1 MSSPLKVQLT
11 QAAAPPPSVGFVERY
26 KVAVE
31 ARINLKHVHRRLQ
44 VVAKLLIVATFVEDA
59 LRVLFTFG
67 VQQQSMEIA
76 GWSSPALHTLLPLL
90 SLAVQS
96 CGALLVLASSGVGGE
111 VGCYLL
117 LGWCV
122 WHPFMYGQ
130 AGNREFVLET
140 ATISGGLLILLSHLL
155 LLRTKAPLLG
165 GVSAAAAQEQ
175 KDRTATAHRIQAVGR
190 VLVVSFFLYVAATK
204 THAWSVSL
212 SLGPEDGPGVWGWGT
227 RTVELLLS
235 LLILYLCWL
244 VVIGMKSRGVALLLA
259 VTMFL
264 AAVWMHPWC
273 LFLFSSSTY
282 TMQGVVGM
290 EGFEVDAFTMA
301 DHHRYFFFQSM
312 STVGALLL
320 LVVHG
325 PGALSVDEQDGPIKI
340 ASEKAE
346 A

>member
-1 MSSPLKVQLT
+1 M
-11 QAAAPPPSVGFVERY
+11 
-26 KVAVE
+26 
-31 ARINLKHVHRRLQ
+31 
-44 VVAKLLIVATFVEDA
+44 VAKLLIVATFVEDA

-76 GWSSPALHTLLPLL
+76 GWTSPALHTLLPLL

-165 GVSAAAAQEQ
+165 GVSSAAAQEQ

-204 THAWSVSL
+204 THAWCSFLCPASQTLPTLAPSLRHPPPLRPTLPPPSLPRQPTPPHPTSSPLPPHLAPRASPPLPLSL
-212 SLGPEDGPGVWGWGT
+212 SLPPSSPRPPAPPGCACTSNSTDGRPAPPACAAPQERLALPRTRGRAGRVGVGHEDG
-227 RTVELLLS
+227 
-235 LLILYLCWL
+235 
-244 VVIGMKSRGVALLLA
+244 
-259 VTMFL
+259 
-264 AAVWMHPWC
+264 
-273 LFLFSSSTY
+273 
-282 TMQGVVGM
+282 
-290 EGFEVDAFTMA
+290 
-301 DHHRYFFFQSM
+301 
-312 STVGALLL
+312 
-320 LVVHG
+320 
-325 PGALSVDEQDGPIKI
+325 
-340 ASEKAE
+340 AS
-346 A
+346 

>member
-1 MSSPLKVQLT
+1 M
-11 QAAAPPPSVGFVERY
+11 
-26 KVAVE
+26 
-31 ARINLKHVHRRLQ
+31 
-44 VVAKLLIVATFVEDA
+44 
-59 LRVLFTFG
+59 LFKFDQ
-67 VQQQSMEIA
+67 QQQSMEIA
-76 GWSSPALHTLLPLL
+76 GWTSPALHTLLPLL

-204 THAWSVSL
+204 THAWCSFLCPASQTLPTLAPSLRHPPPLRAPPLPFPSPSL
-212 SLGPEDGPGVWGWGT
+212 SLPPRRGRLPPPAVLAPNNSTDGRPALPACAAPQERLALPRTRGRAGRVGVGHEDG
-227 RTVELLLS
+227 
-235 LLILYLCWL
+235 
-244 VVIGMKSRGVALLLA
+244 
-259 VTMFL
+259 
-264 AAVWMHPWC
+264 
-273 LFLFSSSTY
+273 
-282 TMQGVVGM
+282 
-290 EGFEVDAFTMA
+290 
-301 DHHRYFFFQSM
+301 
-312 STVGALLL
+312 
-320 LVVHG
+320 
-325 PGALSVDEQDGPIKI
+325 
-340 ASEKAE
+340 AS
-346 A
+346 

>member
-1 MSSPLKVQLT
+1 MSSLKVQLT
-11 QAAAPPPSVGFVERY
+11 QAAAPSPPSISFVERY

-59 LRVLFTFG
+59 LRMLFKFDQ
-67 VQQQSMEIA
+67 QQQSMEIA
-76 GWSSPALHTLLPLL
+76 GWTSPALHTLLPLM

-165 GVSAAAAQEQ
+165 ESGPGAVGTPA
-175 KDRTATAHRIQAVGR
+175 RVQAVGR
-190 VLVVSFFLYVAATK
+190 VLLVSFFLSFALSLA
-204 THAWSVSL
+204 HAWAVSL
-212 SLGPEDGPGVWGWGT
+212 PLGAGDGPGVWGRGT
-227 RTVELLLS
+227 QAVELVLS
-235 LLILYLCWL
+235 LLVLSLCGL
-244 VVIGMKSRGVALLLA
+244 VVLGMKSRHVALLLA
-259 VTMFL
+259 
-264 AAVWMHPWC
+264 AAVFAAAVSVTAANVVTLLLH
-273 LFLFSSSTY
+273 SSDTFPVED
-282 TMQGVVGM
+282 TAGM
-290 EGFEVDAFTMA
+290 EGVEADAATIA

>member
-1 MSSPLKVQLT
+1 
-11 QAAAPPPSVGFVERY
+11 
-26 KVAVE
+26 
-31 ARINLKHVHRRLQ
+31 

-76 GWSSPALHTLLPLL
+76 GWTSPALHTLLPLL

-165 GVSAAAAQEQ
+165 ESGPGAVGTPA
-175 KDRTATAHRIQAVGR
+175 RVQAVGR
-190 VLVVSFFLYVAATK
+190 VLLVSFFLSFALSLA
-204 THAWSVSL
+204 HAWAVSL
-212 SLGPEDGPGVWGWGT
+212 PLGAGDGPGVWGRGT
-227 RTVELLLS
+227 QA
-235 LLILYLCWL
+235 
-244 VVIGMKSRGVALLLA
+244 ALPA
-259 VTMFL
+259 DSS
-264 AAVWMHPWC
+264 APPHPTPPHPTPPRA
-273 LFLFSSSTY
+273 FSSLAPPPSP
-282 TMQGVVGM
+282 
-290 EGFEVDAFTMA
+290 
-301 DHHRYFFFQSM
+301 RR
-312 STVGALLL
+312 
-320 LVVHG
+320 
-325 PGALSVDEQDGPIKI
+325 LSSSSLCSSSPSAVSSCLG
-340 ASEKAE
+340 
-346 A
+346 

>member
-1 MSSPLKVQLT
+1 AAAEEEEARRELA
-11 QAAAPPPSVGFVERY
+11 AAAPRVYLVGRTPDSLHAEYLGAYDREPELVNGRLAYAMAGDADKMLWFSSVNGYWHAGPRANLGGPRGWLAVYDRAPLPER
-26 KVAVE
+26 VAAE
-31 ARINLKHVHRRLQ
+31 WQ

-76 GWSSPALHTLLPLL
+76 GWTSPALHTLLPLL

-204 THAWSVSL
+204 THA
-212 SLGPEDGPGVWGWGT
+212 
-227 RTVELLLS
+227 
-235 LLILYLCWL
+235 
-244 VVIGMKSRGVALLLA
+244 
-259 VTMFL
+259 
-264 AAVWMHPWC
+264 
-273 LFLFSSSTY
+273 
-282 TMQGVVGM
+282 
-290 EGFEVDAFTMA
+290 
-301 DHHRYFFFQSM
+301 
-312 STVGALLL
+312 
-320 LVVHG
+320 
-325 PGALSVDEQDGPIKI
+325 
-340 ASEKAE
+340 
-346 A
+346 